1 MAKWKMRSASET
13 FAKAIQLR
21 SRSKELY
28 LLKATADEG
37 RGATEDAIAACQ
49 KALELDPDY
58 AEAYAEIGDVL
69 QHNKKR
75 RSEAITAYESAL
87 KINPRLLSVYEF
99 LGQTVLLAEDEKR
112 AENCSDRRLPL
123 AQRT

>member
-1 MAKWKMRSASET
+1 
-13 FAKAIQLR
+13 
-21 SRSKELY
+21 LY

-49 KALELDPDY
+49 KVLELDPDY

-75 RSEAITAYESAL
+75 RSEAIAAYESAL

>member
-1 MAKWKMRSASET
+1 MRSASET

-28 LLKATADEG
+28 LLKATADEE

-49 KALELDPDY
+49 KVLELDPDY
-58 AEAYAEIGDVL
+58 AEAYAEIGDIL

-75 RSEAITAYESAL
+75 RSEAIAAYESAL

>member
-49 KALELDPDY
+49 KVLELDPDY

-75 RSEAITAYESAL
+75 RSEAIAAYESAL